1 MGVEKTHVPRIGPH
15 DWLKR
20 GVEAGIGKGLV
31 LKWDSLFYPLLK
43 GRVLNTAEVL
53 VSTPK

>member
-20 GVEAGIGKGLV
+20 GVEAGIGK
-31 LKWDSLFYPLLK
+31 KDWF
-43 GRVLNTAEVL
+43 
-53 VSTPK
+53 